1 MEHLT
6 NMLFRRNMVYK
17 LKKVIYE
24 LKQNPRALFE
34 KFSTITTGIG
44 FQRCHYDRSV
54 FVLLTTSRIALFAIY
69 VDDIRLSGSNIRV
82 LNKMKDY
89 LKQYFVTMKME
100 KLRYF
105 LEIEVAYKRT
115 DCFFLRESMQ

>member
-1 MEHLT
+1 
-6 NMLFRRNMVYK
+6 MVYK